1 MANLI
6 VTPSL
11 INDISLLS
19 EELKIKSDIE
29 KITFE
34 EFKSENNITL
44 FENDNPKFIY
54 DKYVS
59 YAELNKMN
67 FNFNENYIFQVK
79 KQNLSKFSNESED
92 IKVHYLEPEKEKEIF
107 PWDFTKILF
116 SSKIQLQSEI
126 VDHFCINENYIFQIK
141 KQNLSKFSN
150 ENSEINVHYIE
161 QHKAKEIFPWDFTKI
176 LFSSKIQLQSEIVDH
191 FCINENTFKQFLS
204 YFHKELIRLKLT
216 FLYSDDE
223 ISNVLVEKIDYKYQL
238 ARERKSKHNIE
249 DIDKCLENIYK
260 IEKLILESGFNSE
273 NAKRFIV
280 SSKSLLQ
287 F

>member
-1 MANLI
+1 VADLI

-11 INDISLLS
+11 ISDISLIN
-19 EELKIKSDIE
+19 EELKIKSHIE
-29 KITFE
+29 KISFE
-34 EFKSENNITL
+34 EFISENSITL
-44 FENDNPKFIY
+44 FENDNYKFIY

-59 YAELNKMN
+59 YSELNKIN
-67 FNFNENYIFQVK
+67 FNF
-79 KQNLSKFSNESED
+79 
-92 IKVHYLEPEKEKEIF
+92 
-107 PWDFTKILF
+107 
-116 SSKIQLQSEI
+116 
-126 VDHFCINENYIFQIK
+126 NENYIFQIK

-161 QHKAKEIFPWDFTKI
+161 PHKAKEIFPWDFTKI

-238 ARERKSKHNIE
+238 ARERNSKYNIA

>member
-1 MANLI
+1 MTNLV

-11 INDISLLS
+11 ISDISLLN
-19 EELKIKSDIE
+19 EELKIKSNIE
-29 KITFE
+29 KISFE
-34 EFKSENNITL
+34 EFISENSFTL
-44 FENDNPKFIY
+44 FENDNYKFIY

-59 YAELNKMN
+59 YAELNKLN
-67 FNFNENYIFQVK
+67 FNFNKKYIFQIK
-79 KQNLSKFSNESED
+79 KQNLSKFSNENNE
-92 IKVHYLEPEKEKEIF
+92 INVHYIEPQKEKEIF

-126 VDHFCINENYIFQIK
+126 VDHY
-141 KQNLSKFSN
+141 
-150 ENSEINVHYIE
+150 
-161 QHKAKEIFPWDFTKI
+161 
-176 LFSSKIQLQSEIVDH
+176 
-191 FCINENTFKQFLS
+191 CINENTFKQFLT

-216 FLYSDDE
+216 FLYDDE
-223 ISNVLVEKIDYKYQL
+223 DISTVLDEKIDYKYQL
-238 ARERKSKHNIE
+238 ARERKSKYNLD

-260 IEKLILESGFNSE
+260 IEKLNLESGFNSE

>member
-1 MANLI
+1 VANLI

-67 FNFNENYIFQVK
+67 FNFNENYIFQIK
-79 KQNLSKFSNESED
+79 KQNLNKFSNESED
-92 IKVHYLEPEKEKEIF
+92 INVHYLEPQKE
-107 PWDFTKILF
+107 
-116 SSKIQLQSEI
+116 
-126 VDHFCINENYIFQIK
+126 
-141 KQNLSKFSN
+141 
-150 ENSEINVHYIE
+150 
-161 QHKAKEIFPWDFTKI
+161 KEIFPWDFTKI

-204 YFHKELIRLKLT
+204 YFHKELVRLKLT
-216 FLYSDDE
+216 FQYDDEE
-223 ISNVLVEKIDYKYQL
+223 ISNILGEKIDYKYQL
-238 ARERKSKHNIE
+238 ARERKSKHNLD

>member
-11 INDISLLS
+11 ISDISLIN
-19 EELKIKSDIE
+19 EELKIKSNIE
-29 KITFE
+29 KISFE
-34 EFKSENNITL
+34 EFISQNSITL
-44 FENDNPKFIY
+44 FENDNYKFIY

-59 YAELNKMN
+59 HSELNKIN
-67 FNFNENYIFQVK
+67 FNF
-79 KQNLSKFSNESED
+79 
-92 IKVHYLEPEKEKEIF
+92 
-107 PWDFTKILF
+107 
-116 SSKIQLQSEI
+116 
-126 VDHFCINENYIFQIK
+126 NENYIFQIK

-150 ENSEINVHYIE
+150 ENSEINIHYIE
-161 QHKAKEIFPWDFTKI
+161 PQKEKEIFPWDFTKI
-176 LFSSKIQLQSEIVDH
+176 LFSSKVQLQSEIVDH

-216 FLYSDDE
+216 FLYDDDE

-238 ARERKSKHNIE
+238 ARERNSKYNIA

>member
-11 INDISLLS
+11 ISDISLIND
-19 EELKIKSDIE
+19 ELKIKSNIE
-29 KITFE
+29 KISFE
-34 EFKSENNITL
+34 EFKSENSITL
-44 FENDNPKFIY
+44 FENDNYKFIY

-59 YAELNKMN
+59 YAELNKLN
-67 FNFNENYIFQVK
+67 FNF
-79 KQNLSKFSNESED
+79 
-92 IKVHYLEPEKEKEIF
+92 
-107 PWDFTKILF
+107 
-116 SSKIQLQSEI
+116 
-126 VDHFCINENYIFQIK
+126 NENYIFQIK

-161 QHKAKEIFPWDFTKI
+161 PPKEKEIFPWDFTKI

-216 FLYSDDE
+216 FLYDDDE

-238 ARERKSKHNIE
+238 ARERNSKYKID

>member
-11 INDISLLS
+11 ISDISLIND
-19 EELKIKSDIE
+19 ELKIKSNIE
-29 KITFE
+29 KISFE
-34 EFKSENNITL
+34 EFISENSITL
-44 FENDNPKFIY
+44 FENDNYKFIY

-59 YAELNKMN
+59 YAELNKLN
-67 FNFNENYIFQVK
+67 FNF
-79 KQNLSKFSNESED
+79 
-92 IKVHYLEPEKEKEIF
+92 
-107 PWDFTKILF
+107 
-116 SSKIQLQSEI
+116 
-126 VDHFCINENYIFQIK
+126 NENYIFQIK

-161 QHKAKEIFPWDFTKI
+161 PQKEKEIFPWDFTKI
-176 LFSSKIQLQSEIVDH
+176 LFSSKIQLQSEIVDY

-216 FLYSDDE
+216 FLYDNDE

-238 ARERKSKHNIE
+238 ARERNSKYKID

>member
-11 INDISLLS
+11 ISDISLIN
-19 EELKIKSDIE
+19 EELKIKSNIE
-29 KITFE
+29 KISFE
-34 EFKSENNITL
+34 EFISENSITL
-44 FENDNPKFIY
+44 FENDIYKFIY

-59 YAELNKMN
+59 YSELNKIN
-67 FNFNENYIFQVK
+67 FNF
-79 KQNLSKFSNESED
+79 
-92 IKVHYLEPEKEKEIF
+92 
-107 PWDFTKILF
+107 
-116 SSKIQLQSEI
+116 
-126 VDHFCINENYIFQIK
+126 NENYIFQIK

-161 QHKAKEIFPWDFTKI
+161 PHKEKEIFPWDFTKI

-216 FLYSDDE
+216 FLYDDDE

-238 ARERKSKHNIE
+238 ARERNSKYNIA

>member
-67 FNFNENYIFQVK
+67 FNFNENYIFQIK
-79 KQNLSKFSNESED
+79 KQNLNKFSNESED
-92 IKVHYLEPEKEKEIF
+92 ISVHYLEPQKE
-107 PWDFTKILF
+107 
-116 SSKIQLQSEI
+116 
-126 VDHFCINENYIFQIK
+126 
-141 KQNLSKFSN
+141 
-150 ENSEINVHYIE
+150 
-161 QHKAKEIFPWDFTKI
+161 KEIFPWDFTKI

-204 YFHKELIRLKLT
+204 YFHKELVRLKLT
-216 FLYSDDE
+216 FQYDDEE
-223 ISNVLVEKIDYKYQL
+223 ISNILGEKIDYKYQL
-238 ARERKSKHNIE
+238 ARERKSKHNSD

>member
-11 INDISLLS
+11 INDISMLS
-19 EELKIKSDIE
+19 EELKIKSNIE

-67 FNFNENYIFQVK
+67 FNFNENYIFQIK
-79 KQNLSKFSNESED
+79 KQNLNKFSNESED
-92 IKVHYLEPEKEKEIF
+92 ISVHYLEPQKE
-107 PWDFTKILF
+107 
-116 SSKIQLQSEI
+116 
-126 VDHFCINENYIFQIK
+126 
-141 KQNLSKFSN
+141 
-150 ENSEINVHYIE
+150 
-161 QHKAKEIFPWDFTKI
+161 KEIFPWDFTKI

-204 YFHKELIRLKLT
+204 YFHKELVRLKLT
-216 FLYSDDE
+216 FQYDDEE
-223 ISNVLVEKIDYKYQL
+223 ISNILGEKIDYKYQL
-238 ARERKSKHNIE
+238 ARERKSKHNSD

-260 IEKLILESGFNSE
+260 IEKLILDSGFNSE

>member
-11 INDISLLS
+11 ISDISLIND
-19 EELKIKSDIE
+19 ELKIKSNIE
-29 KITFE
+29 KISFE
-34 EFKSENNITL
+34 EFISENSITL
-44 FENDNPKFIY
+44 FENDNYKFIY

-59 YAELNKMN
+59 YAELNKLN
-67 FNFNENYIFQVK
+67 FNF
-79 KQNLSKFSNESED
+79 
-92 IKVHYLEPEKEKEIF
+92 
-107 PWDFTKILF
+107 
-116 SSKIQLQSEI
+116 
-126 VDHFCINENYIFQIK
+126 NENYIFQIK

-161 QHKAKEIFPWDFTKI
+161 PQKEKEIFPWDFTKI

-216 FLYSDDE
+216 FLYDNDE

-238 ARERKSKHNIE
+238 ARERNSKYKID

>member
-1 MANLI
+1 MADLI

-11 INDISLLS
+11 ISDISLIN
-19 EELKIKSDIE
+19 EELKIKSNIE
-29 KITFE
+29 KISFE
-34 EFKSENNITL
+34 EFISENSITL
-44 FENDNPKFIY
+44 FENDNYKFIY

-59 YAELNKMN
+59 YSELNKIN
-67 FNFNENYIFQVK
+67 FNF
-79 KQNLSKFSNESED
+79 
-92 IKVHYLEPEKEKEIF
+92 
-107 PWDFTKILF
+107 
-116 SSKIQLQSEI
+116 
-126 VDHFCINENYIFQIK
+126 NENYIFQIK

-150 ENSEINVHYIE
+150 ENSEINVHYVE
-161 QHKAKEIFPWDFTKI
+161 PHKEKEIFPWDFTKI

-216 FLYSDDE
+216 FLYDDDE

-238 ARERKSKHNIE
+238 ARERNSKYNIA

>member
-67 FNFNENYIFQVK
+67 FNFNENYIFQIK
-79 KQNLSKFSNESED
+79 KQNLNKFSNESED
-92 IKVHYLEPEKEKEIF
+92 ISVHYLEPQKE
-107 PWDFTKILF
+107 
-116 SSKIQLQSEI
+116 
-126 VDHFCINENYIFQIK
+126 
-141 KQNLSKFSN
+141 
-150 ENSEINVHYIE
+150 
-161 QHKAKEIFPWDFTKI
+161 KEIFPWDFTKI

-204 YFHKELIRLKLT
+204 YFHKELVRLKLT
-216 FLYSDDE
+216 FQYDDEE
-223 ISNVLVEKIDYKYQL
+223 ISNILGEKIDYKYQL
-238 ARERKSKHNIE
+238 ARERKSKYNLD

>member
-1 MANLI
+1 MADLI

-11 INDISLLS
+11 ISDISLIN
-19 EELKIKSDIE
+19 EELKIKSNIE
-29 KITFE
+29 KISFE
-34 EFKSENNITL
+34 EFISENSITL
-44 FENDNPKFIY
+44 FENDNYKFIY

-59 YAELNKMN
+59 YSELNKIN
-67 FNFNENYIFQVK
+67 FNF
-79 KQNLSKFSNESED
+79 
-92 IKVHYLEPEKEKEIF
+92 
-107 PWDFTKILF
+107 
-116 SSKIQLQSEI
+116 
-126 VDHFCINENYIFQIK
+126 NENYIFQIK

-161 QHKAKEIFPWDFTKI
+161 PHKEKEIFPWDFTKI

-216 FLYSDDE
+216 FLYDDDE

-238 ARERKSKHNIE
+238 ARERNSKYNIA

>member
-11 INDISLLS
+11 ISDISLIND
-19 EELKIKSDIE
+19 ELKIKFNIE
-29 KITFE
+29 KISFE
-34 EFKSENNITL
+34 EFKSENSITL
-44 FENDNPKFIY
+44 FENDNYKFIY

-59 YAELNKMN
+59 YAELNKLN
-67 FNFNENYIFQVK
+67 FNF
-79 KQNLSKFSNESED
+79 
-92 IKVHYLEPEKEKEIF
+92 
-107 PWDFTKILF
+107 
-116 SSKIQLQSEI
+116 
-126 VDHFCINENYIFQIK
+126 NENYIFQIK

-161 QHKAKEIFPWDFTKI
+161 PQKEKEIFPWDFTKI
-176 LFSSKIQLQSEIVDH
+176 LFSSKIQLQSEIVDY

-216 FLYSDDE
+216 FLYDNDE

-238 ARERKSKHNIE
+238 ARERNSKYKID

>member
-1 MANLI
+1 MADLI

-11 INDISLLS
+11 ISDISLIN
-19 EELKIKSDIE
+19 EELKIKSNIE
-29 KITFE
+29 KISFE
-34 EFKSENNITL
+34 EFISENSITL
-44 FENDNPKFIY
+44 FENDNYKFIY

-59 YAELNKMN
+59 YAELNKIN
-67 FNFNENYIFQVK
+67 FNF
-79 KQNLSKFSNESED
+79 
-92 IKVHYLEPEKEKEIF
+92 
-107 PWDFTKILF
+107 
-116 SSKIQLQSEI
+116 
-126 VDHFCINENYIFQIK
+126 NENYIFQIK

-161 QHKAKEIFPWDFTKI
+161 PHKEKEIFPWDFTKI

-216 FLYSDDE
+216 FLYDDDE

-238 ARERKSKHNIE
+238 ARERNSKYNIA

>member
-11 INDISLLS
+11 ISDISLIND
-19 EELKIKSDIE
+19 ELKIKSNIE
-29 KITFE
+29 KISYE
-34 EFKSENNITL
+34 EFISENSITL
-44 FENDNPKFIY
+44 FENDNYKFIY

-59 YAELNKMN
+59 YSELNKIN
-67 FNFNENYIFQVK
+67 FNF
-79 KQNLSKFSNESED
+79 
-92 IKVHYLEPEKEKEIF
+92 
-107 PWDFTKILF
+107 
-116 SSKIQLQSEI
+116 
-126 VDHFCINENYIFQIK
+126 NENYIFQIK

-161 QHKAKEIFPWDFTKI
+161 PHKAKEIFPWDFTKI

-216 FLYSDDE
+216 FLYDDDE

-238 ARERKSKHNIE
+238 ARERNSKYKID

>member
-11 INDISLLS
+11 ISDISLIND
-19 EELKIKSDIE
+19 ELKIKSNIE
-29 KITFE
+29 KISFE
-34 EFKSENNITL
+34 EFKSENSITL
-44 FENDNPKFIY
+44 FENDNYKFIY

-59 YAELNKMN
+59 YAELNKLN
-67 FNFNENYIFQVK
+67 FNFNENYIFQIK
-79 KQNLSKFSNESED
+79 KQNLSKFSNENSE
-92 IKVHYLEPEKEKEIF
+92 INVHYIEPQKEKEIF

-126 VDHFCINENYIFQIK
+126 VDHFCI
-141 KQNLSKFSN
+141 
-150 ENSEINVHYIE
+150 
-161 QHKAKEIFPWDFTKI
+161 D
-176 LFSSKIQLQSEIVDH
+176 
-191 FCINENTFKQFLS
+191 ENTFKQFLS

-216 FLYSDDE
+216 FLYDDDE

-238 ARERKSKHNIE
+238 ARERNSKYKID

>member
-67 FNFNENYIFQVK
+67 FNFNENYIFQIK
-79 KQNLSKFSNESED
+79 KQNLNKFSNESED
-92 IKVHYLEPEKEKEIF
+92 ISVHYLEPQKE
-107 PWDFTKILF
+107 
-116 SSKIQLQSEI
+116 
-126 VDHFCINENYIFQIK
+126 
-141 KQNLSKFSN
+141 
-150 ENSEINVHYIE
+150 
-161 QHKAKEIFPWDFTKI
+161 KEIFPWDFTKI

-204 YFHKELIRLKLT
+204 YFHKELVRLKLT
-216 FLYSDDE
+216 FQYDDEE
-223 ISNVLVEKIDYKYQL
+223 ISNILGEKIDYKYQL
-238 ARERKSKHNIE
+238 ARERKSKYNLD

-260 IEKLILESGFNSE
+260 IEKLILDSGFNSE

>member
-1 MANLI
+1 MTNLI
-6 VTPSL
+6 VTPNL
-11 INDISLLS
+11 ISDISLLN
-19 EELKIKSDIE
+19 EELKIKSSIE

-44 FENDNPKFIY
+44 FENDNHKFIY

-67 FNFNENYIFQVK
+67 FNF
-79 KQNLSKFSNESED
+79 S
-92 IKVHYLEPEKEKEIF
+92 
-107 PWDFTKILF
+107 
-116 SSKIQLQSEI
+116 
-126 VDHFCINENYIFQIK
+126 ENYIFQIK

-150 ENSEINVHYIE
+150 ENTDIKVHYLE
-161 QHKAKEIFPWDFTKI
+161 PPKDKEIFPWDFTKI
-176 LFSSKIQLQSEIVDH
+176 LFSAKIQLQSEIVDH
-191 FCINENTFKQFLS
+191 FFINENTFKQFLS

-216 FLYSDDE
+216 FLFEDE
-223 ISNVLVEKIDYKYQL
+223 DISNILDEKIDYKYQL
-238 ARERKSKHNIE
+238 ARERKSKYNLD
-249 DIDKCLENIYK
+249 DIDKCIENIYK
-260 IEKLILESGFNSE
+260 IEKLILESGFNPE

>member
-67 FNFNENYIFQVK
+67 FNFNENYIFQIK
-79 KQNLSKFSNESED
+79 KQNLNKFSNESEE
-92 IKVHYLEPEKEKEIF
+92 ISVHYLEPQKE
-107 PWDFTKILF
+107 
-116 SSKIQLQSEI
+116 
-126 VDHFCINENYIFQIK
+126 
-141 KQNLSKFSN
+141 
-150 ENSEINVHYIE
+150 
-161 QHKAKEIFPWDFTKI
+161 KEIFPWDFTKI

-204 YFHKELIRLKLT
+204 YFHKELVRLKLT
-216 FLYSDDE
+216 FQYDDEE
-223 ISNVLVEKIDYKYQL
+223 ISNILGEKIDYKYQL
-238 ARERKSKHNIE
+238 ARERNSKYNIA

>member
-1 MANLI
+1 VTNLI

-19 EELKIKSDIE
+19 DELKIKSDIE

-44 FENDNPKFIY
+44 FENDNHKFIY

-79 KQNLSKFSNESED
+79 KQNLSKFSNENEN
-92 IKVHYLEPEKEKEIF
+92 IKVHYLEPEKE
-107 PWDFTKILF
+107 
-116 SSKIQLQSEI
+116 
-126 VDHFCINENYIFQIK
+126 
-141 KQNLSKFSN
+141 
-150 ENSEINVHYIE
+150 
-161 QHKAKEIFPWDFTKI
+161 KEIFPWDFTKI

-204 YFHKELIRLKLT
+204 YFHKELVRLKLT
-216 FLYSDDE
+216 FQYDDE
-223 ISNVLVEKIDYKYQL
+223 DISNILGEKIDYKYQL
-238 ARERKSKHNIE
+238 ARERKSKHNSD